1 MPPRFPNKTEM
12 KKITVALS
20 TIAGP
25 AGNEA

>member
-1 MPPRFPNKTEM
+1 MPPRVPNKTEIKNM
-12 KKITVALS
+12 ALALS